1 MSAEFSDLTFV
12 KAAEALAGSFIL
24 LPFGSVEPHG
34 PHLPLATDTILSVAT
49 ARRAAVK
56 IKNAG
61 SRVFVAPAVPYA
73 VTDFSKGFAGR
84 ISLSPATAAALAL
97 EICLALAEAAPK
109 KILLIT
115 LHFEP
120 EHIQCL
126 RTAAAACREKTGV
139 DAVFVDFT
147 KRKAAERIGGEFAT
161 GSCHAGSFESSLVMA
176 ARPELVK
183 NTIREALPNH
193 IVPLPAR
200 MKAGA
205 KTFIE
210 CGMNDAYCGEPA
222 AASAAEGDRLYDILA
237 ELVAEAALG
246 G

>member
-1 MSAEFSDLTFV
+1 MSSEFSDLTFV
-12 KAAEALAGSFIL
+12 KAAETLAGSVVL

-34 PHLPLATDTILSVAT
+34 PHLPLATDTILSVET

-56 IKNAG
+56 IKNTG
-61 SRVFVAPAVPYA
+61 SRVFVAPAIPYA

-84 ISLSPATAAALAL
+84 ISLSPSTAAALAL
-97 EICLALAEAAPK
+97 EICLAIAEAVPK

-126 RTAAAACREKTGV
+126 RAAAAACREKTGV
-139 DAVFVDFT
+139 DTVFVDFT
-147 KRKAAERIGGEFAT
+147 KRRAAERIGGEFAT

-176 ARPELVK
+176 ARPELVM
-183 NTIREALPNH
+183 NTIREGLPNH
-193 IVPLPAR
+193 TVPLPER

-205 KTFIE
+205 KTFLE
-210 CGMNDAYCGEPA
+210 CGMTDAYCGEPA
-222 AASAAEGDRLYDILA
+222 AASASEGDRLYNLLSD
-237 ELVAEAALG
+237 LVAESARA
-246 G
+246 